1 MQCRVTG
8 RSYKFAY
15 MKMHIEV
22 GLCYTFL
29 MIKSRE
35 MHQLRQKEVNQKAPF
50 KNKVFLCN
58 YRIHDEA
65 VCNA

>member
-1 MQCRVTG
+1 
-8 RSYKFAY
+8 

-35 MHQLRQKEVNQKAPF
+35 MHQLRQKEVNEKAPF